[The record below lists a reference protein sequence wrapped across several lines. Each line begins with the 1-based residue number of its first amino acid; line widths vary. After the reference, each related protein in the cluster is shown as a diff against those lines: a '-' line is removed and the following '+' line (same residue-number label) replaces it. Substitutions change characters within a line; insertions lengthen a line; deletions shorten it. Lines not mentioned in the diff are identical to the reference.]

1 MLGLA
6 AFFLL
11 AVLCRVVEMT
21 ENSLQSGG
29 VAGADAAWIDGI
41 NLYDE
46 FDQIRR
52 QTAHVGT
59 VDEQYKIAIAHP
71 LSRIY
76 RIANAVANDATLL
89 EAVAAAA
96 KIKITKRAEKN
107 LHYTLIKALFPEER
121 SSGTFTDYANALK
134 RAASWG
140 FTYED
145 ARGYLQAHGPYS
157 LRDGRHRPDSVPADS
172 GSTERK
178 AKKAGPGSKA
188 NDDAPAVPSNQ
199 DGEAT
204 AAAPSDGVVSPAVNT
219 APATAAAVKALP
231 LAVCGTDSI
240 SGPVV
245 NPPQRHQGA
254 SKQGLGFGQ
263 LYGSKYQGRKAGATL
278 EVLLDENGHFVISEV
293 ISYYTFEAV
302 KPIPDLKPAASQSQD
317 DHHQAPCFDTDE
329 SPDDN
334 GAPTD
339 EDEWENSDDD
349 GGSTTEAVNEPL
361 PPDRTEQGSAA
372 IQQPVTPADDDLETD
387 MEPDRASHAATG
399 GAALATSL
407 PDHRAQNTGAPA
419 QKYDAVVLAALMD
432 IVKTKVITSVHKA
445 ADALNG
451 MSIPTVRGGIWH
463 GAQVLTILKRY
474 GYPSITA
481 FVSVHTG
488 PGSAG
493 ATEQPNLGRDDDDH
507 DDDDPH
513 GGGGRKP
520 PSTSTGDPAITST
533 SGHATNAADLHPDDA
548 QRLLGPAASASLW
561 HFDGSLLASGQARV
575 RNMLKVQIDNAVV
588 SERLDGN
595 GKQIIRKRTR
605 PTMVR
610 FAVVNGKFYVRHT
623 MGINEPVEQMLRL
636 NGWIVPDLNYDHALK
651 SLEVS
656 AADLDAAFTKL
667 AGRSTKTEDQPQC
680 VLQGNYDGL
689 RLSNAAGEFVWL
701 PNARRLMED
710 GSVPE
715 CPITAIAAASAAN
728 HLVQQ
733 GAPQ

>member
-1 MLGLA
+1 
-6 AFFLL
+6 
-11 AVLCRVVEMT
+11 MT

-329 SPDDN
+329 SPDD
-334 GAPTD
+334 
-339 EDEWENSDDD
+339 
-349 GGSTTEAVNEPL
+349 
-361 PPDRTEQGSAA
+361 
-372 IQQPVTPADDDLETD
+372 
-387 MEPDRASHAATG
+387 
-399 GAALATSL
+399 
-407 PDHRAQNTGAPA
+407 
-419 QKYDAVVLAALMD
+419 
-432 IVKTKVITSVHKA
+432 
-445 ADALNG
+445 
-451 MSIPTVRGGIWH
+451 TVRQQTKTSGRTAMTTVA
-463 GAQVLTILKRY
+463 AQLKR
-474 GYPSITA
+474 SM
-481 FVSVHTG
+481 SLSRQTG
-488 PGSAG
+488 
-493 ATEQPNLGRDDDDH
+493 
-507 DDDDPH
+507 
-513 GGGGRKP
+513 
-520 PSTSTGDPAITST
+520 
-533 SGHATNAADLHPDDA
+533 
-548 QRLLGPAASASLW
+548 
-561 HFDGSLLASGQARV
+561 
-575 RNMLKVQIDNAVV
+575 RN
-588 SERLDGN
+588 R
-595 GKQIIRKRTR
+595 
-605 PTMVR
+605 
-610 FAVVNGKFYVRHT
+610 
-623 MGINEPVEQMLRL
+623 
-636 NGWIVPDLNYDHALK
+636 
-651 SLEVS
+651 
-656 AADLDAAFTKL
+656 
-667 AGRSTKTEDQPQC
+667 
-680 VLQGNYDGL
+680 
-689 RLSNAAGEFVWL
+689 
-701 PNARRLMED
+701 
-710 GSVPE
+710 
-715 CPITAIAAASAAN
+715 
-728 HLVQQ
+728 
-733 GAPQ
+733 GAPQYSNRSPLLMMIWKPTWSQTGHPMQRLAVRPWLPVFLTIALRILERPPRNMTPWCSQRLWTSSKQK